1 MIAPR
6 NTSPIKGSTVM
17 WIIAGFALLLFGG
30 LAIAE
35 TTPLLFPPQASA
47 QAQQVDELFKFLLAI
62 GAAIF
67 LLVQGLLVISIVR
80 FRARRGDRSDGMNIH
95 GNTTLETVWT
105 LIPAVIVLV
114 ITVYSYQVWV
124 STRAARADEQTVQAT
139 GARFV
144 WTFAYDDPVN
154 DLTIS
159 SKELHTYVGQPVHME
174 LVTDD
179 TAHAFWIPSMRI
191 KQDLLPGRT
200 TEVRFTPTRAGSYPI
215 VCAELCGSG
224 HGQMRA
230 VVVVHPDEA
239 TYISWFDD
247 AVNTALNPP
256 EDPAERGRALLA
268 AGAYPCSG
276 CHVLNDLGWQG
287 MTGPALDG
295 VGDRAARRVAGE
307 SAEEY
312 LDRSLYYPGEFLVP
326 GFGSLMPQ
334 FQPDDPAA
342 PNYMSADDHFAII
355 AYLCTQ
361 TASGESACDLENLER
376 IVSEYR

>member
-6 NTSPIKGSTVM
+6 STRPVKGSTVM
-17 WIIAGFALLLFGG
+17 WIIAGFVVIVFGSLL
-30 LAIAE
+30 IAE

-47 QAQQVDELFKFLLAI
+47 QAQQVDELFKFLLAV

-67 LLVQGLLVISIVR
+67 LLVQGMLVISIIR
-80 FRARRGDRSDGMNIH
+80 FRARRGDQTDGASAH

-105 LIPAVIVLV
+105 LIPALIVLI

-124 STRAARADEQTVQAT
+124 STRAARADEQTVHAT

-144 WTFAYDDPVN
+144 WSFTYDDPVN
-154 DLTIS
+154 DITINS
-159 SKELHTYVGQPVHME
+159 RELHTYIGQPVRME
-174 LVTDD
+174 LTTDD
-179 TAHAFWIPSMRI
+179 SQHAFWIPAMRI

-256 EDPAERGRALLA
+256 EDPAERGRAILA
-268 AGAYPCSG
+268 AGSYPCSG
-276 CHVLNDLGWQG
+276 CHTLDDLGWQG
-287 MTGPALDG
+287 ITGPALNG

-307 SAEEY
+307 TAEEY
-312 LDRSLYYPGEFLVP
+312 FDRSIYHPGEYLVP
-326 GFGSLMPQ
+326 GFGNLMPQ
-334 FQPDDPAA
+334 FQPGDHAA

>member
-6 NTSPIKGSTVM
+6 NTRPIKGSTVM
-17 WIIAGFALLLFGG
+17 WIIAGFLLLVFGG
-30 LAIAE
+30 LLIAE

-47 QAQQVDELFKFLLAI
+47 QAQQVDELFKFLLAV
-62 GAAIF
+62 GGAIF
-67 LLVQGLLVISIVR
+67 LLVQGVLIVAIFR
-80 FRARRGDRSDGMNIH
+80 FRARKGDRTDGVNMH
-95 GNTTLETVWT
+95 GNTTLEVVWT
-105 LIPAVIVLV
+105 LIPAAIVLI

-124 STRAARADEQTVQAT
+124 DTRAARADEQTVHAT

-154 DLTIS
+154 DVTIS
-159 SKELHTYVGQPVHME
+159 SKELHTYVGQPVLMQ
-174 LVTDD
+174 LSTDD
-179 TAHAFWIPSMRI
+179 TQHAFWIPSMRI

-200 TEVRFTPTRAGSYPI
+200 TEVRFTPIRAGSYPI

-239 TYISWFDD
+239 TYLSWFDD
-247 AVNTALNPP
+247 AVNTLLNPP
-256 EDPAERGRALLA
+256 EDPVERGRAILA
-268 AGAYPCSG
+268 AGAYPCAG
-276 CHVLNDLGWQG
+276 CHTLDDLGWVG
-287 MTGPALDG
+287 LTGPSLNG
-295 VGDRAARRVAGE
+295 VGDRAARRVPGQ

-312 LDRSLYYPGEFLVP
+312 LDRSLYHPGEYLVP
-326 GFGSLMPQ
+326 GFGNLMPQ
-334 FQPDDPAA
+334 FQPGDPAA
-342 PNYMSADDHFAII
+342 PNYMSPDDHLAVI
-355 AYLCTQ
+355 AYLCMQ